1 MKKKR
6 PDTGG
11 FKPFCAPEPVK
22 VEDSSAGQV
31 SGLWIKAVIVL
42 GTAIFIGVKME
53 MNWILDINDPE
64 FNPLNFLVLGLAAY
78 GMVTVGQALWLGAKR
93 KRFGKSVMQLS
104 GDGVA
109 RMGGEVKGVVRTAKP
124 LNGTDKAK
132 VTLSCFDTHQFKEM
146 DVGSTREYRA
156 FVVWEETVE
165 VSLTGLDTVEKGI
178 PFSFQMPVK
187 VGEEPKKREPGT
199 AYFKGKFALM
209 IPGLKPRIWTHGE
222 QPVARVWRLEVKAVT
237 AEGAYRVVFDVPVE
251 QR

>member
-11 FKPFCAPEPVK
+11 FKAFSAPEPVK

-53 MNWILDINDPE
+53 MNWILDIHDPE

-78 GMVTVGQALWLGAKR
+78 GIVTVGQALWLGAKR

-146 DVGSTREYRA
+146 EVGSSKEYRA
-156 FVVWEETVE
+156 FTVWEETAE
-165 VSLTGLDTVEKGI
+165 VPLTGLDTVEKGI
-178 PFSFQMPVK
+178 PFRFQMPEK
-187 VGEEPKKREPGT
+187 VGEEAQRQSPPNP
-199 AYFKGKFALM
+199 YFKGSFALM
-209 IPGLKPRIWTHGE
+209 IPGLKKRIWTHGVP
-222 QPVARVWRLEVKAVT
+222 PVSRNWRLEVKAVT